1 MSDSRRTLPAAL
13 LALAACATASPTTS
27 PVPDAGLTARTRAV
41 HDRVLA
47 LDTHVD
53 ISPAAF
59 RLGAPNYGDDL
70 PGRQQVDLVKME
82 RGGLDAAFLIVYVG
96 QSADLTEAG
105 FARANAQALE
115 KFAAIHRLVDSIAPT
130 RAGLARTAADAYS
143 LHAQGKKVILIGIEN
158 GFSIGSDITNVA
170 KFHALG
176 GRYMSLAHNGHSQLS
191 DSNTGERDGVWLH
204 NGLSPLG
211 RQVIAEMNR
220 VGMMIDIS
228 HPSKTLMMQTLA
240 LTRAP
245 IIASHSGVRAICN
258 HSRNLDDEQLR
269 GLAKNG
275 GVVQLVAFNSYV
287 KCSAEATARDAARRE
302 AIADL
307 RKQFGITATQQAQVT
322 AQVEALAPEA
332 RNRYLAAQEEIT
344 ARRYPADAAATVA
357 DFVDHI
363 DYVVK
368 LVGINHVGISS
379 DFDGGGGVEGWRH
392 AGETFNVTLEM
403 VRRGYSESQIAQIWS
418 GNLLRV
424 MGEVETVARRM
435 QNGSR

>member
-1 MSDSRRTLPAAL
+1 VSDSRRTLPAAL

-228 HPSKTLMMQTLA
+228 HPSKTSMMQTLA

>member
-1 MSDSRRTLPAAL
+1 
-13 LALAACATASPTTS
+13 
-27 PVPDAGLTARTRAV
+27 
-41 HDRVLA
+41 
-47 LDTHVD
+47 
-53 ISPAAF
+53 
-59 RLGAPNYGDDL
+59 
-70 PGRQQVDLVKME
+70 
-82 RGGLDAAFLIVYVG
+82 
-96 QSADLTEAG
+96 
-105 FARANAQALE
+105 
-115 KFAAIHRLVDSIAPT
+115 
-130 RAGLARTAADAYS
+130 
-143 LHAQGKKVILIGIEN
+143 
-158 GFSIGSDITNVA
+158 
-170 KFHALG
+170 
-176 GRYMSLAHNGHSQLS
+176 
-191 DSNTGERDGVWLH
+191 
-204 NGLSPLG
+204 
-211 RQVIAEMNR
+211 
-220 VGMMIDIS
+220 MIDIS
-228 HPSKTLMMQTLA
+228 HPSKTSMMQTLA

>member
-228 HPSKTLMMQTLA
+228 HPSKTSMMQTLA